1 INLPLGI
8 LALIFIT
15 FFYKESR
22 VHRKQKI
29 DWFGAITLV
38 GAVVSL
44 MFALPINSY
53 NKLLPIKN
61 REAYMTSLF
70 FVL

>member
-1 INLPLGI
+1 VPANVIGNI
-8 LALIFIT
+8 CLALIFIT

-38 GAVVSL
+38 GAVIFLS
-44 MFALPINSY
+44 
-53 NKLLPIKN
+53 
-61 REAYMTSLF
+61 T
-70 FVL
+70 